1 MSPPAPGGAARHR
14 EKDMSLQTPPRTPVP
29 APDQEA
35 YAAARLLSDGQAKPL
50 GALGVLEE
58 LSAWVASC
66 QGSCPP
72 RQLDDVRVVVF
83 AGDHG
88 VASAGVS
95 AYPVEVTP
103 AMVYGIAG
111 GHAGVSALAAAN
123 GVSVSIHDLGVAV
136 DFPDLPA
143 EVGQYKVRQSSG
155 PIHLTDALTR
165 AEAEQALAAGDAIAA
180 AHVADGAQLLISGD
194 LGIGNTTV
202 AAALIA
208 ASLGVPAASVTGR
221 GTGIDE
227 GTLAHKTAL
236 VQAALD
242 RAGSRVADP
251 VERLVA
257 LGSADFAAA
266 VGFIAGAAR
275 RGVPVLVDGVI
286 AASEALIA
294 EDLAP
299 GVSAWLRA
307 GHRSTEP
314 GQALALDRLGL
325 SPLVDFSM
333 RLGEG
338 SGAVLAV
345 PVLRSAVA
353 ALTGIAQ
360 LSDLV

>member
-1 MSPPAPGGAARHR
+1 MTSH
-14 EKDMSLQTPPRTPVP
+14 TTTRTPVR
-29 APDQEA
+29 APSNEA
-35 YAAARLLSDGQAKPL
+35 YAAARELSDGQAKPL
-50 GALGVLEE
+50 GALGELEA
-58 LSAWVASC
+58 LAAWVAAC
-66 QGSCPP
+66 QGTCPP
-72 RQLDDVRVVVF
+72 RQVDDVRVVVF

-88 VASAGVS
+88 IAADGVS
-95 AYPVEVTP
+95 AYPVEITP

-111 GHAGVSALAAAN
+111 GHAGVSALAEAN
-123 GVSVSIHDLGVAV
+123 DVRVAIYDLGVAV
-136 DFPDLPA
+136 DFPDLPE
-143 EVGQYKVRQSSG
+143 EVSRFKVRRSSAA
-155 PIHLTDALTR
+155 IHVADALSR
-165 AEAEQALAAGDAIAA
+165 EEVERALAAGDTIAA
-180 AHVADGAQLLISGD
+180 EQVADGAQLLIAGD

-208 ASLGVPAASVTGR
+208 ASLGVPAAAVTGR

-242 RAGSRVADP
+242 RAGERVADP
-251 VERLVA
+251 VERLAA
-257 LGSADFAAA
+257 LGAADFAAA

-275 RGVPVLVDGVI
+275 RGVPVLLDGVI
-286 AASEALIA
+286 AVAEALVA

-299 GVSAWLRA
+299 GTKAWLRA

-314 GQALALDRLGL
+314 GQAIALDRLGL
-325 SPLVDFSM
+325 KPLVDFSM

-345 PVLRSAVA
+345 PMVRSAVA

-360 LSDLV
+360 LADLT

>member
-1 MSPPAPGGAARHR
+1 MNPSV
-14 EKDMSLQTPPRTPVP
+14 RTPVQ
-29 APDQEA
+29 APSNAA
-35 YAAARLLSDGQAKPL
+35 YAAARALSDGQAKPL
-50 GALGVLEE
+50 GALGELEH
-58 LSAWVASC
+58 LAAWVSSC
-66 QGSCPP
+66 QGVCPP

-88 VASAGVS
+88 ISADGVS
-95 AYPVEVTP
+95 AYPAAITP

-123 GVSVSIHDLGVAV
+123 GVTVSIYDIAVAV

-143 EVGQYKVRQSSG
+143 EVSRFKVRTSSG
-155 PIHLTDALTR
+155 AIHLADALTR
-165 AEAEQALAAGDAIAA
+165 AEVEQAIAAGDTIAA
-180 AHVADGAQLLISGD
+180 EQVAAGAQLLISGD

-208 ASLGVPAASVTGR
+208 ASLGVQPAAVTGR

-227 GTLAHKTAL
+227 GTLAHKTSL
-236 VQAALD
+236 IEAALA
-242 RAGSRVADP
+242 RAGERVADP
-251 VERLVA
+251 VERLAA

-266 VGFIAGAAR
+266 VGFISGAAR
-275 RGVPVLVDGVI
+275 RGVPVLLDGVI
-286 AASEALIA
+286 AAAEALVA
-294 EDLAP
+294 EDYQP
-299 GVSAWLRA
+299 GTRAWLQA

-325 SPLVDFSM
+325 RPLVDLSM

-345 PVLRSAVA
+345 PVVRSAVA
-353 ALTGIAQ
+353 ALLGIAQ
-360 LSDLV
+360 LSDLA

>member
-1 MSPPAPGGAARHR
+1 MNPSVV
-14 EKDMSLQTPPRTPVP
+14 RTPVH
-29 APDQEA
+29 APSNAA
-35 YAAARLLSDGQAKPL
+35 YAAARTLSDGQAKPL
-50 GALGVLEE
+50 GALGTLEH
-58 LSAWVASC
+58 LAAWVASC
-66 QGSCPP
+66 QGTCPP

-88 VASAGVS
+88 IAADGVS
-95 AYPVEVTP
+95 AYPTAITP

-123 GVSVSIHDLGVAV
+123 DVRVGLYDLGVAI
-136 DFPDLPA
+136 DFPDLPT
-143 EVGQYKVRQSSG
+143 EVSRFKVRRSSG
-155 PIHLTDALTR
+155 AIHLVDALTR
-165 AEAEQALAAGDAIAA
+165 AEVEQALAAGDTIAA
-180 AHVADGAQLLISGD
+180 EQIADGAQLLISGD
-194 LGIGNTTV
+194 LGIGNTTI

-208 ASLGVPAASVTGR
+208 ASLGVPPVAVTGR

-236 VQAALD
+236 VEAALARVGD
-242 RAGSRVADP
+242 RVADP
-251 VERLVA
+251 VERLAA
-257 LGSADFAAA
+257 LGAADFAAA

-275 RGVPVLVDGVI
+275 RGVPLLLDGVI
-286 AASEALIA
+286 AVTEALVA
-294 EDLAP
+294 EDYAP
-299 GVSAWLRA
+299 GTKAWLLA

-325 SPLVDFSM
+325 KPLVDFSM

-345 PVLRSAVA
+345 PMVRSAVA

-360 LSDLV
+360 LSDLT

>member
-1 MSPPAPGGAARHR
+1 M
-14 EKDMSLQTPPRTPVP
+14 TPHTTTRTPVR
-29 APDQEA
+29 APSNEA
-35 YAAARLLSDGQAKPL
+35 HAAARELSDGQAKPL
-50 GALGVLEE
+50 GALGELEE
-58 LSAWVASC
+58 LAAWVAAC
-66 QGSCPP
+66 QGTCPP

-88 VASAGVS
+88 IAADGVS
-95 AYPVEVTP
+95 AYPVEITP

-123 GVSVSIHDLGVAV
+123 DVRVTIYDLGVAV
-136 DFPDLPA
+136 DFADLPA
-143 EVGQYKVRQSSG
+143 EVSRFKVRRSSG
-155 PIHLTDALTR
+155 AIHLADALTR
-165 AEAEQALAAGDAIAA
+165 DEVEQALAAGDTIAA
-180 AHVADGAQLLISGD
+180 EQVADGAQLLIAGD

-208 ASLGVPAASVTGR
+208 ASLGAPAAAVTGR

-242 RAGSRVADP
+242 RAGDRVADP
-251 VERLVA
+251 VERLAA
-257 LGSADFAAA
+257 LGAADFAAA
-266 VGFIAGAAR
+266 VGFLAGAAR
-275 RGVPVLVDGVI
+275 RGVPVLLDGVI
-286 AASEALIA
+286 AVAEALVA

-299 GVSAWLRA
+299 GTKAWLRA

-314 GQALALDRLGL
+314 GQAIALDRLGL
-325 SPLVDFSM
+325 KPLVDFSM

-345 PVLRSAVA
+345 PMVRSAVA

-360 LSDLV
+360 LADLT

>member
-1 MSPPAPGGAARHR
+1 MPVH
-14 EKDMSLQTPPRTPVP
+14 TPCRTPVR
-29 APDQEA
+29 APSNAA
-35 YAAARLLSDGQAKPL
+35 YAAARALSDGQAKPL
-50 GALGVLEE
+50 GALGDLEA
-58 LSAWVASC
+58 LAAWVASC
-66 QGSCPP
+66 QGVCPP

-88 VASAGVS
+88 IAADGVS
-95 AYPVEVTP
+95 AYPVEITP

-123 GVSVSIHDLGVAV
+123 SVSVSIYDLGVAV
-136 DFPDLPA
+136 DFDDLPP
-143 EVGQYKVRQSSG
+143 EVSRFKVRRSSG
-155 PIHLTDALTR
+155 AIHLTDALTR
-165 AEAEQALAAGDAIAA
+165 AEVEAALAAGDTIAA
-180 AHVADGAQLLISGD
+180 EQIADGAQLLISGD

-208 ASLGVPAASVTGR
+208 ATLGVPGAAVTGR

-227 GTLAHKTAL
+227 GTLVHKTAL
-236 VQAALD
+236 IEAAVA
-242 RAGSRVADP
+242 RAGDRVADP
-251 VERLVA
+251 VERLAA
-257 LGSADFAAA
+257 LGAADFAAA
-266 VGFIAGAAR
+266 VGFISGAAR
-275 RGVPVLVDGVI
+275 RGVPVLLDGVI
-286 AASEALIA
+286 AVAEALVA
-294 EDLAP
+294 EDYAP
-299 GVSAWLRA
+299 GTKAWLQA

-325 SPLVDFSM
+325 APLVDFSM

-360 LSDLV
+360 LSDLT